1 MTVTRIQV
9 TDIRPDP
16 KQPRSHFS
24 EPALNA
30 LATSIKKVGQRT
42 PISVRRR
49 RAGANPPF
57 EIVDGERRWRAC
69 KLAGIETI
77 RISIEEADLEKHAT
91 QHRLSIVSNFMRE
104 GHTHMEISEAV
115 SYQVN
120 AAVEAGET
128 HGQAVVSLAEDI
140 GKSTVWVYSYL
151 KLQNLCAALKERLH
165 PDTPNNKRLRFV
177 EAQILCDLSAA
188 NQQDIYRQLLKVK
201 LPARP
206 TLAKRLAEEITGP
219 PRAGRPRDDK
229 LKIDRF
235 VSRLTADIERT
246 MAFKQSAFHDA
257 IIQMDRTERKDFRT
271 SVAVLLDAIDR
282 VTAPAPQGRAR

>member
-1 MTVTRIQV
+1 MSITRIAV
-9 TDIRPDP
+9 TDVRPDP

-24 EPALNA
+24 EPALKA

-69 KLAGIETI
+69 RLAGIETI
-77 RISIEEADLEKHAT
+77 RISIEDADLEKHAT

-104 GHTHMEISEAV
+104 GHTHMEISQAV
-115 SYQVN
+115 SYQVA

-128 HGQAVVSLAEDI
+128 NGQAVISLAEDI
-140 GKSTVWVYSYL
+140 GKSAVWVYQYL
-151 KLQNLCAALKERLH
+151 RLQNLCALLKDRMH
-165 PDTPNNKRLRFV
+165 PDTDDSKRLRFA
-177 EAQILCDLSAA
+177 EAQVLCDLTAA
-188 NQQDIYRQLLKVK
+188 TQQDIYRQLLKVK
-201 LPARP
+201 LPARQ
-206 TLAKRLAEEITGP
+206 TLAKRLVEEATGAP
-219 PRAGRPRDDK
+219 LAGRPRDDK
-229 LKIDRF
+229 IKIDRF

-257 IIQMDRTERKDFRT
+257 IIQMDRTERKDFRE
-271 SVAVLLDAIDR
+271 SVALLLGAIDR
-282 VTAPAPQGRAR
+282 VTAPAATKATR